1 MAGALVGGAFLSA
14 FLQVAFDRVASR
26 EVLDFL
32 KGRKDICGLLRKLKI
47 KLLSANVVLNDAE
60 EKQITDPAVKE
71 WLDELQ
77 DAVYD
82 ADELLDEIAYEGLRC
97 KIEAD
102 SQSQTGTSLVQNP
115 IPSSVSSSEF
125 EKILENL
132 EFIIEQMGVLGLKEV
147 SGGVPV
153 PSPRISTSCQEKCGV
168 FGREMDKEAI
178 FRLLQSNE
186 ASSDEICVVPI
197 VGMGGIGKTTLAQF
211 VYNDSRVDQSF
222 DLKAWVCV
230 SVNFN
235 SFEIFKTIYE
245 EVTLSPCKF
254 KNLTTLQTEIRKAL
268 KGKKFFL
275 VLDDVWNE
283 NYNKWD
289 DLLQVFKCDAQ
300 EVKIIVTTRS
310 ERAASIVQTIP
321 THHCVKEL
329 SDDMCWDLFVKHA
342 FGNGKSYADFEV
354 IGKQIVK
361 KCGGLP
367 LAIKTVGGSLRS
379 NKNPTHWKMILKNH
393 IWDLPEAK
401 TNILPALRLSYHYL
415 PSHLKRCFAYCS
427 IFPKGYEFNKEE
439 LILLWMAEGLLEQ
452 PKEDTSMDSMEFE
465 EIGEEYFNDLVSR
478 SFFQQ
483 SNKSESCFVM
493 HDLIHDLAKSISGK
507 VCFSSLDDESNVIAK
522 KARYFLYCGAYYH
535 DFKKFEICYEAK
547 GLRTFLVKTCSSTW
561 FNDYY
566 KIEKMMDDLLETFK
580 CLRVLSWSKHVY
592 TREIRELPVSIGN
605 LQHLRYLNIYGTGI
619 THLPDSLCRLYNLQT
634 LILSSQITNL
644 PTNMGKL
651 INLRHLDNSQSLMK
665 EMPPQMG
672 KLKKLRKLPV
682 FVVGKHGGSSIRELG
697 ELHHLSGKLSVLNL
711 ENFHCTIDDPEIP
724 KVMLKD
730 KQDITE
736 LVLEWDFL
744 RYIEDSIKEKS
755 LLEQLC
761 PHTNLNSLTI
771 KYYGGTS
778 FPNWLGDSSFLNM
791 VSLKLDSCMYC
802 FALPPLGQLPTLKKL
817 EIYGLVRVV
826 AVGREFYGNGYSTI
840 KPFRSLEYLSFA
852 YMLEWK
858 EWVTFEDEVFSRLQ
872 ELHISGSPKLSVLPN
887 CLPSLTKL
895 EIRRCEQLVSL
906 PRAPVLHEI
915 ELLWNWKIQFAS
927 GHYYPSLECMT
938 IRGVCDSMSLE
949 FFPKLKYIIIYD
961 CENFEY
967 LTSLEIKNCP
977 NFISFPSKGLRAP
990 KLTKMKVESCNKLQ
1004 SLPEGMH
1011 TLLPSLIT
1019 LELLDCP
1026 ELESF
1031 PEGGLPSNLV
1041 KLEISSCNK
1050 LISCRMEWGL
1060 QSLHSLKE
1068 FSIAHKYEEV
1078 DSFPEE
1084 MLLPPSLT
1092 YFSILDFSN
1101 MKSLNGKGFQHLASL
1116 KTLSIER
1123 CHKLEC
1129 LPEEGLPTSLSQL
1142 HILGCPLLKQRCE
1155 KEKGEDWLKIA
1166 HIPNIVMSYESLNT
1180 SAQVLILL

>member
-32 KGRKDICGLLRKLKI
+32 KGRKDIWGLLRKLKI
-47 KLLSANVVLNDAE
+47 KLLSANAVLNDAE

-82 ADELLDEIAYEGLRC
+82 ADELLDGIAYEGLRY

-102 SQSQTGTSLVQNP
+102 SQTTGTSLVQNP

-197 VGMGGIGKTTLAQF
+197 V
-211 VYNDSRVDQSF
+211 
-222 DLKAWVCV
+222 
-230 SVNFN
+230 
-235 SFEIFKTIYE
+235 
-245 EVTLSPCKF
+245 
-254 KNLTTLQTEIRKAL
+254 
-268 KGKKFFL
+268 
-275 VLDDVWNE
+275 
-283 NYNKWD
+283 
-289 DLLQVFKCDAQ
+289 
-300 EVKIIVTTRS
+300 
-310 ERAASIVQTIP
+310 
-321 THHCVKEL
+321 
-329 SDDMCWDLFVKHA
+329 
-342 FGNGKSYADFEV
+342 
-354 IGKQIVK
+354 
-361 KCGGLP
+361 
-367 LAIKTVGGSLRS
+367 
-379 NKNPTHWKMILKNH
+379 
-393 IWDLPEAK
+393 
-401 TNILPALRLSYHYL
+401 
-415 PSHLKRCFAYCS
+415 
-427 IFPKGYEFNKEE
+427 
-439 LILLWMAEGLLEQ
+439 
-452 PKEDTSMDSMEFE
+452 
-465 EIGEEYFNDLVSR
+465 
-478 SFFQQ
+478 
-483 SNKSESCFVM
+483 
-493 HDLIHDLAKSISGK
+493 
-507 VCFSSLDDESNVIAK
+507 
-522 KARYFLYCGAYYH
+522 
-535 DFKKFEICYEAK
+535 AK
-547 GLRTFLVKTCSSTW
+547 GLRTFLVEAFSSTW
-561 FNDYY
+561 FNDY
-566 KIEKMMDDLLETFK
+566 IEKKMDDLLETFK
-580 CLRVLSWSKHVY
+580 CLRVLSWSKRVC
-592 TREIRELPVSIGN
+592 IRELPVSIGN
-605 LQHLRYLNIYGTGI
+605 LQHLRYLNIYGTNI

-651 INLRHLDNSQSLMK
+651 INLRHLDNSQSHMK

-697 ELHHLSGKLSVLNL
+697 ELHHLSGKLSILNL
-711 ENFHCTIDDPEIP
+711 ENVHCTIDDPEIP

-730 KQDITE
+730 KQDLTE

-755 LLEQLC
+755 LLDQLC

-791 VSLKLDSCMYC
+791 VSLKLYRCMYC

-872 ELHISGSPKLSVLPN
+872 ELHIGGAPKLSVLPN

-906 PRAPVLHEI
+906 PRAPVLREI

-938 IRGVCDSMSLE
+938 MRGVCDSMSLE

-977 NFISFPSKGLRAP
+977 NFISFPSGGLHAP
-990 KLTKMKVESCNKLQ
+990 ILTKMKVESCNKLQ

-1011 TLLPSLIT
+1011 TLLPSLVT

-1084 MLLPPSLT
+1084 VLLPPSLA

-1101 MKSLNGKGFQHLASL
+1101 MKSLNGKGFQHLTSL

-1180 SAQVLILL
+1180 SAQLQGLLDCQWIKLRHWCS